1 MLELGSG
8 VRGPESGSRD
18 KIAYQIYVVFCNILM
33 LVGTSPGEEGTRS
46 LSDGLKEIIAVALLR
61 EGKEGS

>member
-18 KIAYQIYVVFCNILM
+18 KIAYQIHVFFNILM